1 MAFRPSPHLGREEA
15 FSQPSLEVIR
25 GQANQKE
32 MFLGREAVRIGR
44 AKSNDLVLQDAKVS
58 RSHAEV
64 AFKEGNYYVQDLN
77 SANGVYVDD
86 QLIQSIIL
94 KPGNRITLG
103 VSELL
108 FKQKEPEI
116 TLDDKVAFLNGS
128 DLFQWLDEAAK
139 MSLARSLSVR
149 FFPEGTTVF
158 SRDTL
163 LESMFFLYSG
173 TIRIAE
179 VNEEGGERLIDR
191 LAPGDFFGE
200 RALLA
205 GEASS
210 YSMITNA
217 DSILLEL
224 QKENLN
230 ALFLNNPE
238 LNKAFYR
245 MVFKR
250 LQSAQGKPD
259 QAGRRKDNL
268 KGIVTSTQVEII
280 GESKKILEAKKRIE
294 ELAKE
299 EKAVLLIGPTGTGK
313 KTLARYF
320 HQKSPHPDV
329 PYVEISMADLE
340 ENQVGAVLFGI
351 EPDPAATHMKGQIG
365 YLEMIETG
373 TLAIAH
379 AEQLDVHQQS
389 KLATYLKAGWFHRVY
404 GQQSIKSKT
413 RVLLLASGTEA
424 EVLEKF
430 IPELKELLRDRTLFL
445 PPLIQRLKD
454 IPLLAEHFLK
464 TYSKKNGRKIGGL
477 SREATEKLVS
487 YGWPGNIKELENVIQ
502 RASMVASE
510 DLIIPGDLIFVRPS
524 EKETH
529 KINILRNEK
538 IRNLL
543 THPATM
549 KLLIWFNIFM
559 VTLMA
564 GFTLYTGL
572 FKPADDP

>member
-1 MAFRPSPHLGREEA
+1 MGNRNESEPPLSAEEPIPMPRLSAGPAPFEQTRVFNPSTNPRPNEGNPFLAGPASPLIGDDQATVAFRPGPHLGREEA

-179 VNEEGGERLIDR
+179 VNEEGGERIIDR

-210 YSMITNA
+210 YSMITNT

-250 LQSAQGKPD
+250 LQTAQGKPD

-280 GESKKILEAKKRIE
+280 GESKKILEAKK
-294 ELAKE
+294 
-299 EKAVLLIGPTGTGK
+299 
-313 KTLARYF
+313 
-320 HQKSPHPDV
+320 
-329 PYVEISMADLE
+329 
-340 ENQVGAVLFGI
+340 
-351 EPDPAATHMKGQIG
+351 
-365 YLEMIETG
+365 
-373 TLAIAH
+373 
-379 AEQLDVHQQS
+379 
-389 KLATYLKAGWFHRVY
+389 
-404 GQQSIKSKT
+404 
-413 RVLLLASGTEA
+413 
-424 EVLEKF
+424 
-430 IPELKELLRDRTLFL
+430 
-445 PPLIQRLKD
+445 
-454 IPLLAEHFLK
+454 
-464 TYSKKNGRKIGGL
+464 
-477 SREATEKLVS
+477 
-487 YGWPGNIKELENVIQ
+487 
-502 RASMVASE
+502 
-510 DLIIPGDLIFVRPS
+510 
-524 EKETH
+524 
-529 KINILRNEK
+529 
-538 IRNLL
+538 
-543 THPATM
+543 
-549 KLLIWFNIFM
+549 
-559 VTLMA
+559 
-564 GFTLYTGL
+564 
-572 FKPADDP
+572 